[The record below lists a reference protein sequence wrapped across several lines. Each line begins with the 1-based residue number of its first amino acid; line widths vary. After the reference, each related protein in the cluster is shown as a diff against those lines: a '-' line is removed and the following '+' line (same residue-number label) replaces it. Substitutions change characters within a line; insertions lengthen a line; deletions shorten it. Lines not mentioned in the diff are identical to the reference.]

1 MAGVPPE
8 GDRRMAEP
16 LFSEREGLAP
26 QPETQADDYLPPWVR
41 EAITNEIKDFVENK
55 LSIGSPD
62 LDVYSLFRP
71 YIWKVLQREPPTSPV
86 GGPWAMYIPRTL
98 AQCSWWQFYDI
109 IEQISE
115 RINQR
120 WGEESISAFSEKVNT
135 ILANDGIPWRLDHQG
150 RVIRALNPQV
160 AKQIQ
165 EARTLLTSPRFK
177 GPDEQFERAIGYL
190 NKRPDPDEENCVKDA
205 IGAVEAVANILAG
218 STGVQL
224 NRLLDREPFTSGIHP
239 TIRQAIDKI
248 YAYRGAAPGV
258 GHGQVGPSAVSLAE
272 AMWVLAISTATILY
286 FVQKFPQ

>member
-1 MAGVPPE
+1 MT
-8 GDRRMAEP
+8 EP

-41 EAITNEIKDFVENK
+41 EAITNEIKDFIENK
-55 LSIGSPD
+55 PSIGSPY

-109 IEQISE
+109 IQQISE
-115 RINQR
+115 RMNQR

-135 ILANDGIPWRLDHQG
+135 ILAKDGIPWRLDHQG

-160 AKQIQ
+160 VKQIQ
-165 EARTLLTSPRFK
+165 EARTLLTSPKFK
-177 GPDEQFERAIGYL
+177 GPDEQFERAIGCL
-190 NKRPDPDEENCVKDA
+190 SKRPDPDEENCVKDA

-224 NRLLDREPFTSGIHP
+224 NRLLDREPFTPGIHQQLDRLLTRFMHTGVP
-239 TIRQAIDKI
+239 RQVSDMDKL
-248 YAYRGAAPGV
+248 GLL
-258 GHGQVGPSAVSLAE
+258 Q
-272 AMWVLAISTATILY
+272 
-286 FVQKFPQ
+286 

>member
-1 MAGVPPE
+1 MTV
-8 GDRRMAEP
+8 P

-26 QPETQADDYLPPWVR
+26 QPETQSDDYLPPWVR
-41 EAITNEIKDFVENK
+41 EAITHEIRDFVENK
-55 LSIGSPD
+55 PSIASPD

-71 YIWKVLQREPPTSPV
+71 YIWKVLQRDPPTSPV
-86 GGPWAMYIPRTL
+86 NGPWAMYIPRTL
-98 AQCSWWQFYDI
+98 KQCSWWQFYDI

-120 WGEESISAFSEKVNT
+120 WGKESISAFSEKVNT
-135 ILANDGIPWRLDHQG
+135 ILAKDGIPWGMDQQG

-160 AKQIQ
+160 AQQIR
-165 EARTLLTSPRFK
+165 EARTLLTNPRFK

-190 NKRPDPDEENCVKDA
+190 SKRPDPDEENCVKDA
-205 IGAVEAVANILAG
+205 IGAVEAVANIIAG

-239 TIRQAIDKI
+239 IIRQAIDKI

-258 GHGQVGPSAVSLAE
+258 GHGQVGTSTVNLTE
-272 AMWVLAISTATILY
+272 AMWVLAISAATILY